1 MSGARLIALRRAKPR
16 PIQAARLEA
25 AWIGGLRAVIGVD
38 RLSMRSLGMHHVTDL
53 RRVGFR
59 RFRGQSA
66 TVDETP
72 LDVGMDGPV
81 VAR

>member
-1 MSGARLIALRRAKPR
+1 M
-16 PIQAARLEA
+16 
-25 AWIGGLRAVIGVD
+25 VVD
-38 RLSMRSLGMHHVTDL
+38 RLSMRSPGMHHVTDL

-66 TVDETP
+66 KVDGMP